1 MAVIPTPL
9 GASDD
14 HSCEASRMTQP
25 WMKFFGSDWCGDQ
38 GLRSCSLAAR
48 GLWLEMLLVMDR
60 SEPRGSLLLNGKQ
73 IDARRLASIV
83 GADKRDV
90 ETFFR
95 ELDEAG
101 VFSRDTDGT
110 VFSRK
115 MRRDEARAERDKRS
129 GEMGGHPEIRRGTVP
144 KADRV
149 RRFRKSDAPEKAQRV
164 YDRDSGNCHWCGKP
178 LGNAYHIDHVVAVR
192 DGGGNEEENLVAAC
206 PDCNG
211 RRAMTWGPTPT
222 QYEVGKERAVMV
234 GNSSDHKSDPK
245 AQKLEARSQRLE
257 AAQPSSVRTEAASQR
272 EEKQKTLEQRCR
284 QLVGDEPVSAD
295 PAFVFIG
302 DLIGTDGIVE
312 ADLIAAVTDAMAD
325 ATFRIKYWKQLIN
338 WVRKAAQKRL
348 ESKPKTNGHA
358 NGATPDDP
366 EVDLGPVKDR
376 QSKIVNA
383 IQKIGWA
390 GYAGW
395 AETEFGSVEY
405 FRSAVASRAP
415 HLLKFW
421 PAPPATDPSE
431 PALAAAK

>member
-1 MAVIPTPL
+1 
-9 GASDD
+9 
-14 HSCEASRMTQP
+14 MTQP

-101 VFSRDTDGT
+101 VFSRDDDGT

-115 MRRDEARAERDKRS
+115 MRRDEARAERDK
-129 GEMGGHPEIRRGTVP
+129 
-144 KADRV
+144 A
-149 RRFRKSDAPEKAQRV
+149 
-164 YDRDSGNCHWCGKP
+164 NGK
-178 LGNAYHIDHVVAVR
+178 
-192 DGGGNEEENLVAAC
+192 GGGNPTLKPKDKP
-206 PDCNG
+206 PDKPKPDDGLTEGVN
-211 RRAMTWGPTPT
+211 P
-222 QYEVGKERAVMV
+222 Q
-234 GNSSDHKSDPK
+234 DK
-245 AQKLEARSQRLE
+245 AQKLEARSQKER
-257 AAQPSSVRTEAASQR
+257 AAQPSLVRTEAASQR
-272 EEKQKTLEQRCR
+272 EEKPKTLEQRCR
-284 QLVGDEPVSAD
+284 QLVGEEPVSTD
-295 PAFVFIG
+295 HAFVFIQ
-302 DLIGTDGIVE
+302 DLVGTDGITE
-312 ADLIAAVTDAMAD
+312 ADVIAALTDAMAD
-325 ATFRIKYWKQLIN
+325 TTFRIKYWKQLIN

-348 ESKPKTNGHA
+348 EGKPKINGHA

-405 FRSAVASRAP
+405 FRSAVAARAP
-415 HLLKFW
+415 HLMKFW
-421 PAPPATDPSE
+421 PAPPATDPAD
-431 PALAAAK
+431 PALAVAK